1 MRKIAFFTLILFCT
15 VTIYAQP
22 EPLNYSVAVSK
33 FKTFYNA
40 NQPDSVFD
48 MFSPEL
54 KTALPLD
61 QFTTTTSQLKT
72 QLGTLNKTEFVKY
85 NEPLGIYRATFQNAV
100 FLLNIALNNKNQFT
114 GLRLTPDENKPVS
127 TLPADPSV
135 TETPITLKT
144 LTSTISGTLTMPN
157 NVSGKIPVVIII
169 AGSGPIDRDGNSTT
183 GLNTN
188 MYKMLAYSLGK
199 NGIASVRYDKRMIG
213 QSTGSQKENELR
225 FEDNVDDVVSLIDML
240 NSDERFSRIV
250 IIGHNE
256 GSLVGMLAAH
266 DEPIKGFISLEGEGV
281 PGEKVLT
288 EEFKDKP
295 GFMSE
300 GIKNVLDS
308 LKRGKINY
316 NVDPQLYS
324 ILRPS
329 IQSYIMSWC
338 RYDPTFEIHKL
349 KMPILIVQGTNDL
362 NVSIDNGQKLRSA
375 KGNAI
380 YVLIRGMNYVLK
392 EAPTDKEQN
401 LATYKNPE
409 LPLSPDLITDVI
421 DFIQKLK

>member
-213 QSTGSQKENELR
+213 QSTGSQKEKDLR